1 MRIMSTSATPA
12 SANRDL
18 GTLAR
23 QFLNIVRSFPKDSL
37 LSYKKDGGY
46 VPISTAEFGDRVK
59 HFCLGLKDL
68 GLQKGDK
75 LAILADNS
83 PDWIM
88 TDYACLTQG
97 LVTVPIYTSL
107 VPEQVH
113 YIIADSDAKAVAC
126 SSPALWEKIAAV
138 KNRLPGVKHYISI
151 GAEAPPAGVLPLSQ
165 VMDRG
170 RAAADKDAGL
180 FERTVMDV
188 KPADLASIV
197 YTSGTTGV
205 PKGVLL
211 SHDNFAS
218 NINTLA
224 SIIEFT
230 EKDTSLS
237 FLPLSHVLERMVT
250 LAFLSRGTSIAYAVS
265 IETVGENLV
274 EVKPSIMVSVPRLFE
289 KIYGRIMDTILQG
302 SGLKKKI
309 FFWAL
314 GVGKEYGRLMLVGR
328 KPGAGLKLKRRIAH
342 KLVFTKILA
351 KTGGRVRFFVSGGAP
366 LSKDI
371 AEFFFALGVWILEGY
386 GLTES
391 APVIA
396 CNTFQNIK
404 FGTVGKPI
412 PGVEVKIQP
421 DGEIIARGPNIM
433 RGYHKKPA
441 ETAEVLRDGWLYTG
455 DIGHLDKDGYLII
468 TDRKK
473 DLIITSG
480 GKNIA
485 PQPIENM
492 LKQNPYI
499 ANAVI
504 VGGTRKFISALIV
517 PNFDKLEEYA
527 RTNGLTYRDRA
538 ELVKIP
544 RVIDF
549 LREEVDRTTPFLAS
563 YEKVKKIVV
572 LDRDF
577 DISAGEI
584 TPTLKVKR
592 NIIETKFKSVID
604 ALYAE

>member
-1 MRIMSTSATPA
+1 MTTTTTPGKTDLNLSTLS
-12 SANRDL
+12 
-18 GTLAR
+18 R
-23 QFLNIVRSFPKDSL
+23 QFVNIVRSFPKDSL
-37 LSYKKDGGY
+37 VSYKKDGTY
-46 VPISTAEFGDRVK
+46 VPISTADFGQRVM
-59 HFCLGLKDL
+59 HFALGLRAL
-68 GLQKGDK
+68 GLEKGDK
-75 LAILADNS
+75 LVILADNS

-88 TDYACLTQG
+88 TDYACLCLG
-97 LVTVPIYTSL
+97 LATVPIYTTL
-107 VPEQVH
+107 MPEQVL
-113 YIIADSDAKAVAC
+113 YIINDSDAKALVCAG
-126 SSPALWEKIAAV
+126 PALWEKITSL
-138 KNRLPGVKHYISI
+138 KSRLPGVKHFIAI
-151 GAEAPPAGVLPLSQ
+151 GSEAAPDWAVSRSG

-170 RAAADKDAGL
+170 RALAGSDPGL
-180 FERTVMDV
+180 FERLALDI
-188 KPADLASIV
+188 KPEDLASIV

-211 SHDNFAS
+211 THGNFAS
-218 NINTLA
+218 NINALA
-224 SIIEFT
+224 SIVEFT
-230 EKDTSLS
+230 AKDTNLS

-265 IETVGENLV
+265 IETVAENLV
-274 EVKPSIMVSVPRLFE
+274 EVKPTIMVSVPRLFE
-289 KIYGRIMDTILQG
+289 KIYAKIMDTILQG

-314 GVGKEYGRLMLVGR
+314 GVGKEYGRLKLAGR
-328 KPGAGLKLKRRIAH
+328 EPGAGLKLKRRLAH

-371 AEFFFALGVWILEGY
+371 AEFFFALGIWILEGY

-396 CNTFQNIK
+396 VNTFEDIK
-404 FGTVGKPI
+404 FGTVGKPV
-412 PGVEVKIQP
+412 PGVEVKIES

-433 RGYHKKPA
+433 RGYYNKPD
-441 ETAEVLRDGWLYTG
+441 ETAEVLRDGWLSTG
-455 DIGHLDKDGYLII
+455 DIGHLDKDGYLVI

-504 VGGTRKFISALIV
+504 VGGTRRFISALIV
-517 PNFDKLEEYA
+517 PEFDKLEEYA
-527 RTNGLTYRDRA
+527 RTNGIAFRDRA
-538 ELVKIP
+538 ELVRTP

-549 LREEVDRTTPFLAS
+549 LRAEVDRTTPFLAS
-563 YEKVKKIVV
+563 YEKVKKILV
-572 LDRDF
+572 LERDF
-577 DISAGEI
+577 EIDAGEI
-584 TPTLKVKR
+584 TPTLKIKR
-592 NIIETKFKSVID
+592 NIIEAKFKSLID
-604 ALYAE
+604 TLYSD

>member
-1 MRIMSTSATPA
+1 MATSANPA
-12 SANRDL
+12 TVQQDL
-18 GTLAR
+18 STLAR
-23 QFLNIVRSFPKDSL
+23 QFLNIVRSFPKESL
-37 LSYKKDGGY
+37 LSYKKDGSY

-59 HFCLGLKDL
+59 HFSLGLKDL

-75 LAILADNS
+75 LVILADNS
-83 PDWIM
+83 PEWAM
-88 TDYACLTQG
+88 TDYACLCQG

-113 YIIADSDAKAVAC
+113 YIISDSDAKAVVC
-126 SSPALWEKIAAV
+126 SSPALWEKITGI
-138 KNRLPGVKHYISI
+138 KNRLPGVKYYISI
-151 GAEAPPAGVLPLSQ
+151 GTDAAPAGVLPMGR

-180 FERTVMDV
+180 FERSAAAV
-188 KPADLASIV
+188 KPGDLASIV
-197 YTSGTTGV
+197 YTSGTTGI

-211 SHDNFAS
+211 SHGNFAS
-218 NINTLA
+218 NTNTLA
-224 SIIEFT
+224 SIIKFT
-230 EKDTSLS
+230 ETDTNLS

-274 EVKPSIMVSVPRLFE
+274 EVKPTIMVSVPRLFE
-289 KIYGRIMDTILQG
+289 KIYARIMDTILKG

-314 GVGKEYGRLMLVGR
+314 GVGKEYGRLTLAGR

-342 KLVFTKILA
+342 KLVFTKILE

-371 AEFFFALGVWILEGY
+371 AEFFFAVGVWILEGY

-391 APVIA
+391 SPVLA
-396 CNTFQNIK
+396 ANTFEDIK

-412 PGVEVKIQP
+412 PGVEIKIQP

-433 RGYHKKPA
+433 QGYYKKPT
-441 ETAEVLRDGWLYTG
+441 ETAEALRDGWLYTG
-455 DIGHLDKDGYLII
+455 DIGHLDKDGYLVI

-504 VGGTRKFISALIV
+504 VGGTRRFISALIV
-517 PNFDKLEEYA
+517 PDFDKLEDYA
-527 RTNGLTYRDRA
+527 RKNGIAFKDRA
-538 ELVKIP
+538 ELVKTP

-563 YEKVKKIVV
+563 YEKVKKIMV

-577 DISAGEI
+577 EIDAGEI
-584 TPTLKVKR
+584 TPTLKVRR
-592 NIIETKFKSVID
+592 NIIETKYKSIID
-604 ALYAE
+604 SVYAE